1 MKVYDFTVPQLA
13 YYEEITK
20 NFAISAHRNPRF
32 LISER
37 RAYLWNNVRRLCT
50 VK

>member
-1 MKVYDFTVPQLA
+1 MISRCHSWH
-13 YYEEITK
+13 ITK